1 VAWDL
6 ARYLFVKELLGTEA
20 GSIELSPDIT
30 VELNERGE
38 LTSIEILNAS
48 KFMRD
53 VVLESVQARMLQFPV
68 AQPA

>member
-53 VVLESVQARMLQFPV
+53 VVLESVQVRMLQFPV